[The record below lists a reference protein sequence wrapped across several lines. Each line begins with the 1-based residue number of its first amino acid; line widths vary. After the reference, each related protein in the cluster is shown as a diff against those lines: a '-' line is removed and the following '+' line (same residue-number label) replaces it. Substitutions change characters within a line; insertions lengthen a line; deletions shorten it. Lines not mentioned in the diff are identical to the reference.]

1 MAQVHPSL
9 DTTEVRF
16 PTRRRHVVVSSGS
29 SDFFHYV
36 DSILPNLTPFGNAFM
51 ILFEV
56 SK

>member
-1 MAQVHPSL
+1 MAQGRPSL

-16 PTRRRHVVVSSGS
+16 LTRHRHAVVSSVS

-36 DSILPNLTPFGNAFM
+36 DSILPNLTPLGNAFM